1 MWKIRLTPFEP
12 FPPTTLL
19 RPLLLLAGGV
29 WVGSLL
35 HTTFSP
41 QTFLAIALSGAVAS
55 FAFGH
60 KSKKGEKIHEENFV
74 SAEKGKGSIG
84 KARERL
90 ATVCAAVT
98 FVAAAIALTLLS
110 YSRVLFPWSEEAVLR
125 VVQVENVV
133 KETADETRCDVTVMK
148 GEGEGHTLRLTLEG
162 KPRPQ
167 VGDLLA

>member
-19 RPLLLLAGGV
+19 RPLLLLAFSI

-55 FAFGH
+55 FAFGR
-60 KSKKGEKIHEENFV
+60 
-74 SAEKGKGSIG
+74 KGKGGIG
-84 KARERL
+84 KGRERL
-90 ATVCAAVT
+90 SALCAAVT

-110 YSRVLFPWSEEAVLR
+110 YSRVLFPWSEEATLR
-125 VVQVENVV
+125 VVHVENVV
-133 KETADETRCDVTVMK
+133 KETADEMRCDVTSMN
-148 GEGEGHTLRLTLEG
+148 GEGEGHALRVTLEG

-167 VGDLLA
+167 VCYLLALIA